1 MDVAIIKNGYVVN
14 IVVCE
19 SIELAQQLYSD
30 AICIEADD
38 TIAIGSQYPA
48 PDEPSVPEL
57 TENDRL
63 NAVEQGLLDLM
74 DMLSEA
80 L

>member
-1 MDVAIIKNGYVVN
+1 MNVAIIKNGYVVN

-38 TIAIGSQYPA
+38 TIAIGNQYPK
-48 PDEPSVPEL
+48 PDEPLVPEP

-63 NAVEQGLLDLM
+63 NAIEQGLLDLM
-74 DMLSEA
+74 DMLSEV